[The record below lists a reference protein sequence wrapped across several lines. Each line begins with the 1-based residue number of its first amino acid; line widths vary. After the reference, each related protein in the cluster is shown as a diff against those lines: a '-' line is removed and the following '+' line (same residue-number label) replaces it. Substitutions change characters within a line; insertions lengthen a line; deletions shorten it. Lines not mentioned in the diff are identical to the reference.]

1 MRVIAGEKR
10 HLLLKTIDSETVRP
24 TTDKIKETLFN
35 IIQFKL
41 KDIVFVDLFAGS
53 GAIGI
58 EALSRGAKK
67 AYFVDNNK
75 SAINIINENLYNT
88 KLFDKSVVLYKDAK
102 NAILYL
108 NEINE
113 KIDILFMDPPY
124 DKDLYYDC
132 FKVLK
137 NTNVIDENTIIIIET
152 SIDDDVE
159 KVCKLGFEITRVK
172 EYKNQKH
179 TFLKIVG

>member
-10 HLLLKTIDSETVRP
+10 HLLLKTVDSDAVRP

-41 KDIVFVDLFAGS
+41 KDVVFVDLFAGS

-75 SAINIINENLYNT
+75 NAINIINENLNTT
-88 KLFDKSVVLYKDAK
+88 KLLDKSVVLYKDAK
-102 NAILYL
+102 NALIYL
-108 NEINE
+108 EEINE
-113 KIDILFMDPPY
+113 NIDIIFMDPPY
-124 DKDLYYDC
+124 NKDLYFDC
-132 FKVLK
+132 FKILNSTK
-137 NTNVIDENTIIIIET
+137 IINNNTIIILET
-152 SIDDDVE
+152 SIADDVDR
-159 KVCKLGFEITRVK
+159 VCELGFEIYRVK

-179 TFLKIVG
+179 TFIKKIG

>member
-10 HLLLKTIDSETVRP
+10 HLLLKTVDSDQVRP

-41 KDIVFVDLFAGS
+41 QDIVFVDLYAGS

-67 AYFVDNNK
+67 AYFIDNNK
-75 SAINIINENLYNT
+75 FAINIIKENLNNT
-88 KLFDKSVVLYKDAK
+88 KLYDKSIVLYKDAK
-102 NAILYL
+102 NALLYL
-108 NEINE
+108 DEINE

-132 FKVLK
+132 FKILK
-137 NTNVIDENTIIIIET
+137 ETNIIKEDTVIIIET
-152 SIDDDVE
+152 SLEDNVD
-159 KVCKLGFEITRVK
+159 KVCELGFEITRIK

-179 TFLKIVG
+179 TFLKKVG

>member
-10 HLLLKTIDSETVRP
+10 HLLLKTVDSEAVRP

-41 KDIVFVDLFAGS
+41 KDVVFVDLFAGS

-75 SAINIINENLYNT
+75 SAINIINENLNNT
-88 KLFDKSVVLYKDAK
+88 KLLDKSVVLYKDAK
-102 NAILYL
+102 NALLYL
-108 NEINE
+108 DEIKENV
-113 KIDILFMDPPY
+113 DIIFMDPPY
-124 DKDLYYDC
+124 NKDLYYDC
-132 FKVLK
+132 FVVLK
-137 NTNVIDENTIIIIET
+137 NSSIINENSIIIIET
-152 SIDDDVE
+152 SIDDDVD
-159 KVCKLGFEITRVK
+159 KICSLGFEITRVK

-179 TFLKIVG
+179 TFIKLVG

>member
-10 HLLLKTIDSETVRP
+10 HLLLKTVDSDLIRP

-41 KDIVFVDLFAGS
+41 QDIVFVDLYAGS

-67 AYFVDNNK
+67 AYFIDNSK
-75 SAINIINENLYNT
+75 SAINIINDNLNST
-88 KLFDKSVVLYKDAK
+88 KLCDRSVVLYKDAK
-102 NAILYL
+102 NALLYL
-108 NEINE
+108 DEINE
-113 KIDILFMDPPY
+113 NVDILFMDPPY

-132 FKVLK
+132 FKILRDI
-137 NTNVIDENTIIIIET
+137 NIINEDSIIILET
-152 SIDDDVE
+152 SLLDNVD
-159 KVCKLGFEITRVK
+159 KVCNLGFEIIRIK

-179 TFLKIVG
+179 TFLKKVG